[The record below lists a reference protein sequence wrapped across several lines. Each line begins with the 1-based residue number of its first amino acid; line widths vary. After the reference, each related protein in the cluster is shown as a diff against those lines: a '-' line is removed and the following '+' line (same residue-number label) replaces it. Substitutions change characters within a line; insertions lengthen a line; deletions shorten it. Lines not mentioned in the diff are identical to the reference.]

1 MDISVTG
8 TDNITEVLEKIIEF
22 TDRRDIVLT
31 RNIKNHDREDFLPMD
46 LDIKGF
52 ARLMTMAV
60 SEHIR
65 NERLLLCDS
74 DNIRFGRE
82 GSFETAAIVDDEAKK
97 LLTADKQEYI
107 HFQIGKLSENMLN
120 KKVAIELL
128 EHKQA
133 DSVNMFD

>member
-1 MDISVTG
+1 MDISVTK

-31 RNIKNHDREDFLPMD
+31 RNIKNHDHDDYLPMD

-52 ARLMTMAV
+52 ARLMTVAV

-65 NERLLLCDS
+65 NERLVLCDS

-82 GSFETAAIVDDEAKK
+82 GSFETAAIVDNEAKK
-97 LLTADKQEYI
+97 LLITDKQEYI
-107 HFQIGKLSENMLN
+107 NFQIGKLSENMLN
-120 KKVAIELL
+120 KKVATELL

-133 DSVNMFD
+133 DSVKMFD